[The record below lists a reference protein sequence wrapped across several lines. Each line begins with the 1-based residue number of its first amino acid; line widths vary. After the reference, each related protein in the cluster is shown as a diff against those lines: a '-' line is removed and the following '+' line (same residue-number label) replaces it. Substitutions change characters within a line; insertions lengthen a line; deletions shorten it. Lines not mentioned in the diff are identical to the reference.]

1 MASAGR
7 MLKYLL
13 LGLSACL
20 LAACAGR
27 PPVEATPSGTPS
39 AEQTAEARVE
49 PSMPAPAAEPVRP
62 VKGDNV
68 FFRAGSVEI
77 DAAERPK
84 LTAHAE
90 RLKADS
96 RLVVMLVGHTDD
108 QGSRSYK
115 LAVAQGRVDAVFAAL
130 RRLGVPARQMQR
142 YPVGREKMTNVC
154 NTAECRKEMR
164 RVELVYRD

>member
-1 MASAGR
+1 MPS
-7 MLKYLL
+7 
-13 LGLSACL
+13 
-20 LAACAGR
+20 
-27 PPVEATPSGTPS
+27 PVT
-39 AEQTAEARVE
+39 
-49 PSMPAPAAEPVRP
+49 AAEPVRP
-62 VKGDNV
+62 LKGDNI
-68 FFRAGSVEI
+68 FFRAGSAEI

-84 LTAHAE
+84 LTAHAG

-115 LAVAQGRVDAVFAAL
+115 LAVAQSRVDAVFAAL

-142 YPVGREKMTNVC
+142 YPVGREKMAGVC